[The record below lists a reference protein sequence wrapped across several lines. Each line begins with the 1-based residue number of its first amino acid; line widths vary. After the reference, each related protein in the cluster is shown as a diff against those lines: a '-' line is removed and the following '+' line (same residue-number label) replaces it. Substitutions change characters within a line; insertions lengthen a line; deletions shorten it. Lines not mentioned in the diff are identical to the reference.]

1 MNTMSAKKT
10 RSPEYVAAFAVYHS
24 ANQALAFAEMDFQ
37 TAEAAYF
44 DSGNHYSHGLRKGRA
59 MRRKM
64 EAAKEAV
71 EVARVAADAA
81 LVALRAVKDAEAK
94 ASE

>member
-1 MNTMSAKKT
+1 MTTMSAKKT
-10 RSPEYVAAFAVYHS
+10 RSPEYVAAFAVYHA
-24 ANQALAFAEMDFQ
+24 ANQALIFAEMDFQ

-44 DSGNHYSHGLRKGRA
+44 DNNNHYSHGLRKGRA

-64 EAAKEAV
+64 EAAKDAV

-81 LVALRAVKDAEAK
+81 LKALRAVKDAEALT
-94 ASE
+94 A